1 MNQIGPTRAALSLM
15 ALSGEALAKQH
26 ISCAWCVGSFP
37 GVQLFHTAGRH
48 GSSATNQLMHRQI
61 IHRASQQH
69 TRSARLQII
78 CSSVAPSGNAT
89 NDNNNDDD
97 DMNKKS
103 DDKDEQNESV
113 TDSGEQEGANM
124 PPPFIDMDLL
134 RRRIKEVEVD
144 DKLSEAAQNDDNDT
158 VEVEIEVGHG
168 AASAEDAL
176 RMLGAFAKIREL
188 YVIVFTSRDRSGEGV
203 YSLDVNGESIVLAF
217 QERTEAQRYA
227 SLLELQQ
234 FPTAKVARLKAEELR
249 AFCTREGYRLGFVP
263 AGSVTL
269 QPPNESAIGDNQ
281 RWRIGEGQ
289 PQNGDN
295 DGSSGL
301 SKDELDLMKRQ
312 LENLFGK

>member
-1 MNQIGPTRAALSLM
+1 MSSTLVLSNSPKVEIEGEHRAVAMVWSCASLTQ
-15 ALSGEALAKQH
+15 KH
-26 ISCAWCVGSFP
+26 VSCAWCVGTFP
-37 GVQLFHTAGRH
+37 GVKVCGAGGRA
-48 GSSATNQLMHRQI
+48 GATNQLVRRRMFRTAAPQYP
-61 IHRASQQH
+61 
-69 TRSARLQII
+69 RSARLRII
-78 CSSVAPSGNAT
+78 CSTATPEGNAA
-89 NDNNNDDD
+89 DDEA
-97 DMNKKS
+97 S
-103 DDKDEQNESV
+103 DDEKKEKDESAANSRE
-113 TDSGEQEGANM
+113 GEGATN

-134 RRRIKEVEVD
+134 RRRIKEVEVEETKAD
-144 DKLSEAAQNDDNDT
+144 DET
-158 VEVEIEVGHG
+158 VEVEIEVGRG
-168 AASAEDAL
+168 QASAEDAL

-188 YVIVFTSRDRSGEGV
+188 YVIVFTSRDRGGEGV

-217 QERTEAQRYA
+217 QERSEAQRYA
-227 SLLELQQ
+227 TLLEMQQ
-234 FPTAKVARLKAEELR
+234 FPSAKVARLKAEELR

-269 QPPNESAIGDNQ
+269 RPPTESAIEDKE